1 MKKESMKIYD
11 ELKAMSDRIDNINK
25 PTPEPKDKFG
35 NTKAQK
41 DKMVE
46 DWLTRPST
54 KPYRAAL
61 AKKDREQQ
69 KWKYESW
76 NGKTKPDKEPI
87 VEYVDRM
94 MKKYGNW
101 GSEEVKEATPE
112 QMEGLKKRLDNARA
126 FTNPPKK

>member
-1 MKKESMKIYD
+1 MKIED
-11 ELKAMSDRIDNINK
+11 ELKIIQARLDKIMA

-41 DKMVE
+41 DKMIN

-61 AKKDREQQ
+61 AKSDREQQ

-76 NGKTKPDKEPI
+76 NGKTKPDKEPLMTYI
-87 VEYVDRM
+87 DRIERDFGN
-94 MKKYGNW
+94 KK
-101 GSEEVKEATPE
+101 
-112 QMEGLKKRLDNARA
+112 
-126 FTNPPKK
+126 

>member
-1 MKKESMKIYD
+1 MKIED
-11 ELKAMSDRIDNINK
+11 ELRIMSARLDKIMA
-25 PTPEPKDKFG
+25 PTKEPKNKFG
-35 NTKAQK
+35 DTPAQK
-41 DKMVE
+41 EKMIE

-87 VEYVDRM
+87 MEYIDRIGRDY
-94 MKKYGNW
+94 K
-101 GSEEVKEATPE
+101 
-112 QMEGLKKRLDNARA
+112 
-126 FTNPPKK
+126 